1 MFFVDLDLN
10 FDSAFKI
17 NCKFTFQNHQ
27 ITMSDFWIYFNIG
40 LKHVLNLFAY
50 DHVLF
55 LLALTV
61 PYEFKSWKRILI
73 LISLFT
79 LGHTMA
85 LMLSVFNIVTVK
97 ANIVEFLIPI
107 TILITALYNIIV
119 SGKSSK
125 KDSISFVGII
135 TVFFGIIHGLGFS
148 NYFNSILSGKP
159 TDKLLPLFEF
169 AIGIEAAQIIVVL
182 AALLLAY
189 MTQTL
194 FKFSKRDW
202 TLTISAF
209 IVGVVIPMILQNE
222 IWQK

>member
-1 MFFVDLDLN
+1 
-10 FDSAFKI
+10 
-17 NCKFTFQNHQ
+17 
-27 ITMSDFWIYFNIG
+27 MSDFWIYFSIG
-40 LKHVLNLFAY
+40 LKHVLNIFAY

-79 LGHTMA
+79 LGHTLA
-85 LMLSVFNIVTVK
+85 LMLSVFNIVTIK

-107 TILITALYNIIV
+107 TILITAIYNIIV

-125 KDSISFVGII
+125 KDGITFVGIV

-148 NYFNSILSGKP
+148 NYFNSILTGKP

-169 AIGIEAAQIIVVL
+169 AVGIEAAQIIVVL
-182 AALLLAY
+182 ATLLLAY
-189 MTQTL
+189 MAQTL

-209 IVGVVIPMILQNE
+209 IVGVVIPMILQSE
-222 IWQK
+222 IWPK

>member
-1 MFFVDLDLN
+1 MFFVDLALN

-107 TILITALYNIIV
+107 TILVTALYNIIV

-125 KDSISFVGII
+125 KDSISFVGIV